1 MNTFTQLAKMLG
13 SQKVKEN
20 VDIGVFLTLKV
31 HTMAQYFY
39 TATTE
44 EDLVKTKKACF
55 KLNIPFFI
63 LGGGSNLVITKKNI
77 PGLVVHNSWSSMKI
91 VSEDR
96 KQAVIE
102 VSSGYPVTR
111 LVNETVKAG
120 LAGFEYHLG
129 LPGTVGGAIYM
140 NSKWTKPLSY
150 FAHNLISARLLT
162 DNGAVK
168 NADRSYFQFGYD
180 SSILQKTKEIVL
192 IAQFKLLKQDPEV
205 LKKRSQNALA
215 YRKITQPFGVAS
227 SGCFFRNI
235 SLQEKNQRGLPTTSA
250 GYLIDRA
257 GLKGLRIGDYVVSS
271 LHANFILNKGAGNID
286 DLHKI
291 LQIVKGKVKAKF
303 GVELKEEVIII

>member
-1 MNTFTQLAKMLG
+1 MNTFTQLTKMLG
-13 SQKVKEN
+13 PQKVKEN

-31 HTMAQYFY
+31 HTVAQYFY
-39 TATTE
+39 TAVTE
-44 EDLVKTKKACF
+44 EDLVKTKKACI

-63 LGGGSNLVITKKNI
+63 LGGGSNLVITRKTI
-77 PGLVVHNSWSSMKI
+77 PGLVVHNIGSSMK
-91 VSEDR
+91 VASVGE
-96 KQAVIE
+96 KQAIIT

-129 LPGTVGGAIYM
+129 LPGTVGGALYM

-150 FAHNLISARLLT
+150 FGDNLISARLLT
-162 DNGAVK
+162 KDATVK
-168 NADRSYFQFGYD
+168 NVDRNYFQFGYD
-180 SSILQKTKEIVL
+180 SSTLQKTKEIVL
-192 IAQFKLLKQDPEV
+192 TAQFKLHKQDPEV
-205 LKKRSQNALA
+205 LKKRSQDALA
-215 YRKITQPFGVAS
+215 YRKKTQPFGVAS

-257 GLKGLRIGDYVVSS
+257 GLKGLRIGDYVVSNM
-271 LHANFILNKGAGNID
+271 HANFILNKGTGNID

-291 LQIVKGKVKAKF
+291 LQIVKTKVKEKF